1 MNIQFSEM
9 DNLENKNNYWD
20 VSNKPTDVKKKV
32 KFGYDDI
39 LSSIN
44 LVVNN
49 GVLQY
54 MTPIDNQ
61 TNYVTSST
69 VSNPYRNTPTANAN
83 TNANTSNPPVKKVSI
98 DPQVKNS
105 AIYNKYFKN
114 YKDPNE
120 PEVKPRTFKTR
131 EELIRFL
138 LEERQKKIQA
148 QKRIAEIK
156 SKKLLFGVTPAPIYT
171 SQPNLNHLFKFKG

>member
-1 MNIQFSEM
+1 MNIQFTEM

-20 VSNKPTDVKKKV
+20 VSNKPNEVKKKV

-54 MTPIDNQ
+54 MAPMDNQ
-61 TNYVTSST
+61 TNHAAPSSLPN
-69 VSNPYRNTPTANAN
+69 VHRKPE
-83 TNANTSNPPVKKVSI
+83 VKQVSI

-120 PEVKPRTFKTR
+120 PPPNLQLPKTR
-131 EELIRFL
+131 EEFIRML

-156 SKKLLFGVTPAPIYT
+156 PKKMLFGAGGTTAPIYT
-171 SQPNLNHLFKFKG
+171 SQPNLNHLFKFKS